1 MNNGIG
7 ILFSDIDGKIE
18 LIIKEYDHY
27 LLLYDKDELCD
38 ILNLANEPFIE
49 LPFETSAE
57 NMAIWLFNQIK
68 NETNL
73 PIIKIEL
80 AETKSSN
87 IIYEP

>member
-1 MNNGIG
+1 MKGKFITLEG
-7 ILFSDIDGKIE
+7 PDGSGKTANE
-18 LIIKEYDHY
+18 FKRIIKERFP
-27 LLLYDKDELCD
+27 
-38 ILNLANEPFIE
+38 NIE
-49 LPFETSAE
+49 IFETSAE
-57 NMAIWLFNQIK
+57 NMAIWLFTSIK